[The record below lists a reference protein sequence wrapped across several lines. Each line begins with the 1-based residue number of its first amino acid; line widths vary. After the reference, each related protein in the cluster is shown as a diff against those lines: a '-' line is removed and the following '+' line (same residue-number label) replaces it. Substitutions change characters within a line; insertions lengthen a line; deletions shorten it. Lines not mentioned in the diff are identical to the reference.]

1 MGLEEVV
8 GDILAAGRAHTEAL
22 LGEARAE
29 RDRILSEAREKARLL
44 KEARLREAARAV
56 TQLRARVLAA
66 AELEVKR
73 ARLEMERALLDEV
86 DARSRARVAALPQR
100 EDEALLAALLAR
112 SAIPGYR
119 LYSAGRNAAF
129 LRARS
134 SVPYAGAVEC
144 LGGFVLESPD
154 GTVRVDLTY
163 DTLLREVG
171 DRMMRETYGILFS
184 R

>member
-8 GDILAAGRAHTEAL
+8 GDILAAGRSQSEAM

-29 RDRILSEAREKARLL
+29 RDRILSEAREKARLQ
-44 KEARLREAARAV
+44 KEARLREAVQAAS
-56 TQLRARVLAA
+56 QLRARELAA

-86 DARSRARVAALPQR
+86 DARSRERVAALPRQ
-100 EDEALLAALLAR
+100 EDEALLSAMLAR

-119 LYSAGRNAAF
+119 LYSASRNEAF

-134 SVPYAGAVEC
+134 SVPYAGRVEC

-171 DRMMRETYGILFS
+171 DRMLREIYGILFS

>member
-8 GDILAAGRAHTEAL
+8 GDILAAGRSRTEAL

-44 KEARLREAARAV
+44 KEARLREAVQAAS
-56 TQLRARVLAA
+56 QLRARELAA

-86 DARSRARVAALPQR
+86 DARSRERVAALPQK
-100 EDEALLAALLAR
+100 EDEGLLAALFTR
-112 SAIPGYR
+112 SAVPGYR
-119 LYSAGRNAAF
+119 LYSADQNEAF

-134 SVPYAGAVEC
+134 SVPYAGTVEC

-171 DRMMRETYGILFS
+171 DRMMREIYDLLFS